1 MFAGRVGEGLGGRAE
16 KVLEVAIGESERE
29 REREGADGE
38 FSFSFLKRE
47 KGWGTLQV
55 KEFEFSSEAVWVAVG
70 ERVFK

>member
-1 MFAGRVGEGLGGRAE
+1 VFAGRVGEVLGGRAE

-29 REREGADGE
+29 REGADGE
-38 FSFSFLKRE
+38 FSFSSLKRE
-47 KGWGTLQV
+47 RGWVEV